1 MTEESTE
8 MSLQCEIQTERW
20 ELAEPFTIA
29 RGTVTDIPNIV
40 VSLRDAQG
48 LTGRGEAVGVPYRGE
63 TTDSMTAQIESVRDR
78 LQADLSTT
86 ALLQLLPAGGAR
98 NALDCALWDLHA
110 QRVGLRAWQIAGFGD
125 VAPVTTAYTIGI
137 GSEADTRRR
146 ARAARH
152 LPLLKIKADATH
164 HLDVV
169 RIVKEEHPTARLVV
183 DANQGWNRG
192 LLEQLLP
199 ALRIYGVEL
208 VEQPVPRGE
217 DAQLDGLSPVIP
229 LAADESC
236 TDRSSLPG
244 LLDRYQYLNIKLD
257 KSGGL
262 TEGLAL
268 AAEARRLGFGLM
280 VGCMGGTSLGMAPA
294 WVLAQQCRYVDLDAP
309 LLMRVDRPGGMRYE
323 GAQLQA
329 PERGFWG

>member
-1 MTEESTE
+1 MA
-8 MSLQCEIQTERW
+8 LHCEILAERW

-29 RGTVTDIPNIV
+29 RGTVTHIPHIV
-40 VSLRDAQG
+40 VTLRDGQG
-48 LTGRGEAVGVPYRGE
+48 RAGRGEAVGVPYCGE
-63 TTDSMTAQIESVRDR
+63 TTDSMTAQIDAVREQ
-78 LQADLSTT
+78 LHEDLDGVS
-86 ALLQLLPAGGAR
+86 LLQLLPAGGAR
-98 NALDCALWDLHA
+98 NALDCALWDLHSQRLG
-110 QRVGLRAWQIAGFGD
+110 QRVWQIAGLGE

-146 ARAARH
+146 ARAARTM
-152 LPLLKIKADATH
+152 PLLKIKADATH

-169 RIVKEEHPTARLVV
+169 RIVKEEHPSARLVV
-183 DANQGWNRG
+183 DANQGWSRE

-236 TDRSSLPG
+236 TDRASLPG
-244 LLDRYQYLNIKLD
+244 LLNRYQYINIKLD

-268 AAEARRLGFGLM
+268 AAQARKLGFGLM
-280 VGCMGGTSLGMAPA
+280 VGCMGGTSLGIAPA
-294 WVLAQQCRYVDLDAP
+294 WMLAQQCRYVDLDAP
-309 LLMRVDRPGGMRYE
+309 LLMRADRPGGMRYE
-323 GAQLQA
+323 GAQLMA
-329 PERGFWG
+329 PARGYWG